1 MNARRP
7 PLDLLVWT
15 ALCCGLIAWAP
26 SPPGPPPPTEE
37 EVAAMQRAADI
48 AADGAKEWQA
58 ERGDLTL
65 PWNEASGRM
74 AIVIDDVGRELH
86 IFEQLLSLRFRLTFS
101 VLPGAVYAAGSQL
114 RAGGDRRRYREI
126 MLHLPMEP
134 VAPTNMEEG
143 AEAEEIFLLQTDDEA
158 TLRRKIDAALVRVP
172 EAVAVNNHMGSRL
185 TADRSA
191 MDTVMDVLAE
201 RGLAFVDSRT
211 TAETVAEKAAAAA
224 GIVHGARRTSFLD
237 HDPRPEAIEAA
248 LLEAAERSREQPV
261 IAIAHPSLEVVEV
274 LRTHLPRLHAQG
286 VAVYPVS
293 RILAG
298 R

>member
-1 MNARRP
+1 
-7 PLDLLVWT
+7 
-15 ALCCGLIAWAP
+15 
-26 SPPGPPPPTEE
+26 
-37 EVAAMQRAADI
+37 MQRAADL

-58 ERGDLTL
+58 ERGDMTL
-65 PWNEASGRM
+65 PWKEASGHL

-86 IFEQLLSLRFRLTFS
+86 IFEQLLSLRHQLTFS

-134 VAPTNMEEG
+134 MAPEPMKEG
-143 AEAEEIFLLQTDDEA
+143 AEADEIFLLATDDEEA
-158 TLRRKIDAALVRVP
+158 LRRKISAALDRVP
-172 EAVAVNNHMGSRL
+172 EAIAVNNHMGSRL
-185 TADRSA
+185 TANRPA
-191 MDTVMDVLAE
+191 MDTVMEVLAD

-211 TAETVAEKAAAAA
+211 TAETVAEQAAAAA

-237 HDPRPEAIEAA
+237 HDPRREAIEAA
-248 LLEAAERSREQPV
+248 LLEAAERSRDQPV
-261 IAIAHPSLEVVEV
+261 IAIAHPSLDVVDV
-274 LRTHLPRLHAQG
+274 LRTQLPRLHAQG
-286 VAVYPVS
+286 IAVYPVS